1 MIQDIFNEFAKFSQ
15 VRAMA
20 VGGSRAVKRNDEF
33 SDYDVYVYVTETIP
47 ARDRLIVL
55 EPYCRSMVMD
65 NHYREHEDVCIMDDG
80 TELNIVYRELDS
92 FLEGIARVAEQYE
105 PLDGCTTSM
114 WNSLLTGRIAYDKG
128 GFLSAAKEKYTMP
141 YPQQLKDNIISH
153 HMNLVK
159 YGIPSFMAQLEK
171 AMKRKDMVNINQCA
185 QRFLNSYFDIIFALN
200 EKLHPGEKRLVQ
212 VCLEECKILP
222 VNFELNIR
230 LFLNSMFKDP
240 AAITVVELMVT
251 ELEKVAGQALA

>member
-1 MIQDIFNEFAKFSQ
+1 MVQDIFNEFAKFSQ

-47 ARDRLIVL
+47 TRERLDIL
-55 EPYCRSMVMD
+55 EPHCRSMVMD

-80 TELNIVYRELDS
+80 IELNIIYREMDG

-105 PLDGCTTSM
+105 PLDGCTTGM
-114 WNSLLTGRIAYDKG
+114 WHSLLTGRIAYDKG
-128 GFLSAAKEKYTMP
+128 GFLAAAKEKYTIP

-153 HMNLVK
+153 HMNLIK
-159 YGIPSFMAQLEK
+159 YGIPSFMVQMEK
-171 AMKRKDMVNINQCA
+171 AMKRKDMVNINQCTN
-185 QRFLNSYFDIIFALN
+185 RFLNSYFDIVFALN
-200 EKLHPGEKRLVQ
+200 EKLHPGEKRLMQ
-212 VCLEECKILP
+212 ICMEECKILP

-230 LFLNSMFKDP
+230 LLLNSMFKDP
-240 AAITVVELMVT
+240 AASAVVAVIVT
-251 ELEKVAGQALA
+251 ELEKVVGQALA